1 MALSTNRARYVELMK
16 NPLLFLYRNN
26 HSFTDQNGN
35 FIECFLWEP
44 VDADFQGT
52 LNDNELNGYHINCE
66 LVVAEPIVG
75 NMVDNYTHK
84 IDTISFNV
92 HAVNPYSIND
102 WRIVINSFIIR
113 SQAPADKYPYIH
125 LLWMLNYRQWHI
137 NDVVNAL
144 SIYDV
149 QSQPYIIKALNNIC
163 KCLSVEK
170 QQLMR
175 DALRLFNFNYDIYS
189 PETIREAINKV
200 TQLPN
205 GILEKGNIFNLVD
218 FVFEDGEQ
226 SLRAGSI
233 DEQTNNPFLSVY
245 RWLHNEENA
254 AINYSA
260 LNSIYSLSSHKIQMD
275 IVKRYF
281 HDIRLGKTNLDTQL
295 LEQFREGKYSEF
307 IRYRYC
313 LSTPDKPINLGI
325 PLLCDCLLTVQ
336 QTKGETF
343 QTFDGV
349 LDFVIKHCDV
359 TKPNINLGMEEFLP
373 QCNGGAVYNRQFC
386 GFIDYEIV
394 FELDESKFTKENL
407 FGSIRTLLN
416 ANSRHKTYHACG
428 YDEGKQP
435 LSEELLQHCLS
446 TRCVEENTPNGIYQR
461 EVRRFE
467 CSIVC
472 QYENKWVV
480 YDTDYNWL
488 NSFLKEPMPRV
499 DSSHHPNET
508 HIIDIE
514 QTSTENMCEYIRSLV
529 GVCKK
534 IDEKRFSIG
543 SGALK
548 QMSLLVHY
556 SKPLTMRIKPQSLP
570 VVGWDFDIFGIKR
583 ALCEEKN
590 TSPQNAPEIVK
601 EEFKTKESLELRKRV
616 IETLMEEFHFKEFS
630 GSFFEVPYDKELLRK
645 LLDLYYFKGSI
656 PDDPKEWQIEFLT
669 RLNLKKFKPFCAP
682 KLSEEHNRATGL
694 PYFWCRGLECFHNCL
709 ENQTLEKCAAW
720 HKYSLYHLIEIIGYP
735 MLKKTEAGL
744 EPNDPVKEFI
754 ACANRAMKKF
764 RRLKC
769 RTCGHL
775 MYTHKGGGINLH
787 NYYSCINPT
796 CPEHNHPVYLSYCFK
811 CKTGLIDSRD
821 SAICPNGWYICPSCQ
836 SCCDDSL
843 YERQAQRYTLQKK
856 PVPFRVSSKL
866 GQGHNDKGMF
876 FCHQCGTQLQ
886 YFRAAGIQ
894 RWGCPQCNV
903 EYRKYVTHW
912 GIMVHHP

>member
-1 MALSTNRARYVELMK
+1 MATLSTNRDRYFELMK
-16 NPLLFLYRNN
+16 NPLLFLHKIDDSYYDSQSN
-26 HSFTDQNGN
+26 HRVEKIFWQSIDNDFQEAIHYNEINGN
-35 FIECFLWEP
+35 YL
-44 VDADFQGT
+44 
-52 LNDNELNGYHINCE
+52 GYA
-66 LVVAEPIVG
+66 LVVAEPIKESELQ
-75 NMVDNYTHK
+75 NK
-84 IDTISFNV
+84 QIDTVSFNV
-92 HAVNPYSIND
+92 HAVNAFNLDD
-102 WRIVINSFIIR
+102 WRLVINSFIIR
-113 SQAPADKYPYIH
+113 SQNPNDNYPFIH
-125 LLWMLNYRQWHI
+125 LLWMLNNCQWSSEI
-137 NDVVNAL
+137 IINAL
-144 SIYDV
+144 YMYDV
-149 QSQPYIIKALNNIC
+149 LTQPFVINNALLRISR
-163 KCLSVEK
+163 CLSVAK
-170 QQLMR
+170 QQLMKN
-175 DALRLFNFNYDIYS
+175 ALMHFNCNYPIYS
-189 PETIREAINKV
+189 PLFIKEALDRISP
-200 TQLPN
+200 LPKGFVDN
-205 GILEKGNIFNLVD
+205 TDIFCLVNVILESQCNDEGPI
-218 FVFEDGEQ
+218 
-226 SLRAGSI
+226 LRSI
-233 DEQTNNPFLSVY
+233 DEQIQNPFLRLY
-245 RWLHNEENA
+245 HWLNNDDTTFD
-254 AINYSA
+254 YSY
-260 LNSIYSLSSHKIQMD
+260 LNSIYSLSSHKIQMS

-281 HDIRLGKTNLDTQL
+281 HDIRLGKTTLDTDI
-295 LEQFREGKYSEF
+295 LEQFKNSKYSEF

-313 LSTPDKPINLGI
+313 LYSPDEPINLSV
-325 PLLCDCLLTVQ
+325 PLLCDCILTSH
-336 QTKGETF
+336 QTGGKSF
-343 QTFDGV
+343 QSFDGV
-349 LDFVIKHCDV
+349 LDFVITHCDV
-359 TKPNINLGMEEFLP
+359 TRPSVKLGMEEFLP

-407 FGSIRTLLN
+407 LGSIRTLLN

-435 LSEELLQHCLS
+435 LSEEMLQHCLS

-514 QTSTENMCEYIRSLV
+514 QTSTENMCKYIRSLL

-590 TSPQNAPEIVK
+590 ASPQNAPEIVK

-616 IETLMEEFHFKEFS
+616 VETLMEEFHLKEFN
-630 GSFFEVPYDKELLRK
+630 GYFFEVPYDKELLRK
-645 LLDLYYFKGSI
+645 LIDLYYFKGSI
-656 PDDPKEWQIEFLT
+656 PDNPKKWQIEFLT
-669 RLNLKKFKPFCAP
+669 RLNLKNFKPFCAP
-682 KLSEEHNRATGL
+682 KLSDEHNKATGL
-694 PYFWCRGLECFHNCL
+694 PYFWCQGLECFHNCL

-821 SAICPNGWYICPSCQ
+821 SARCPNGWYICPRCQ

-866 GQGHNDKGMF
+866 GQGHNDKGIH
-876 FCHQCGTQLQ
+876 FCHICGNLLIVNGNQFTCEKCGKV
-886 YFRAAGIQ
+886 YNA
-894 RWGCPQCNV
+894 N
-903 EYRKYVTHW
+903 T
-912 GIMVHHP
+912 